1 MIDFYAFLSNGLTAA
16 LENEGSIDWFPCPR
30 FDSPSIFSKI
40 LDKNGG
46 SFTIKPI
53 VEYLYKKEYIGYSLI
68 LKSEFKV
75 KDGKK
80 LQLIDFLPLS
90 LPAIIR
96 IYDSEI
102 PFYAEVNP
110 MFEYSLIKPGVQFLE
125 SGIIFTNPRS
135 KEGVE
140 VLLNGSYTFE
150 DNKII
155 FSPGKGFLYL
165 LYSKDLRYGLFSK
178 KGFVYSRPYEALDK
192 ALRYWDAQISKAKKI
207 QISQKEYYRSLTV
220 ILGLTYNPSG
230 GVIASPTTS
239 LPEIVGKER
248 NWDYR
253 YVWVRDA
260 SYSSEALIRAGLY
273 IRGRDILSFLT
284 SVIDPSSKSFD
295 HPFYS
300 IDGTAPPA
308 EEELTWLEGYRHS
321 KPVRIGNGAYMQVQS
336 DIEGAYMHALYTYYK
351 ETNDEGFIKDVWW
364 AVEAIANWIKN
375 SWKDKSTDIWEQRG
389 IYEHFV
395 HTKVMDWVAMDR
407 ASKLAEL
414 LGFEN
419 DWKEVANEIKED
431 VLTNGYSEKTKSF
444 VRYYGSEEVDA
455 ALLTLPLYNFID
467 ANDPKFISTLERIEK
482 ELSVSKGLL
491 LRYKDDFLGE
501 VTNPFTL
508 VSTWLARVYIRLGKI
523 DYAKDIINTLIECSA
538 DLGLIAEHYERN
550 TCNPMGN
557 FPHLFPHSGLI
568 LALIELEEINN
579 GVKSQTTS

>member
-102 PFYAEVNP
+102 PFYTEVNP

-284 SVIDPSSKSFD
+284 SMIDPSSKSFD

-523 DYAKDIINTLIECSA
+523 DYAKDIINTLIECST